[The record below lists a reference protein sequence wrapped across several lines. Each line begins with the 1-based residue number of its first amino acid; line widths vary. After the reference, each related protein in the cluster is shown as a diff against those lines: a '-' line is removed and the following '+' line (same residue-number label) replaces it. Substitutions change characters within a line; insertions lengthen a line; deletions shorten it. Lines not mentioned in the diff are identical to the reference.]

1 MNWRLSI
8 STFFMCFIMLLASSL
23 CFADDWPSDPPST
36 AVVKNIT
43 DTYHET
49 TFTLYV
55 WRSEGHVWVKYQPV
69 EASTVVRASRYVVML
84 PGEQLSYG
92 LRFVDKYGE
101 AFTNDSLYTGKV
113 FKLCRFDWDEVEYL
127 DYLDPIYIETPF
139 TFIYEQSGNTNFLDI
154 PGESYFTDNVEIMGA
169 PKLTVTKKDNGCA
182 LSWTTSPGATGYE
195 LVIGDLPDIKDIVT
209 YDMQNKTSTTWTY
222 YTGSKQYVV
231 AIRPYNSS
239 NVGKLSNI
247 EIISIE

>member
-1 MNWRLSI
+1 MRWKLI
-8 STFFMCFIMLLASSL
+8 SPIFVWMVLLLFPGL

-36 AVVKNIT
+36 AVVKNLT

-55 WRSEGHVWVKYQPV
+55 WRSDGHVWVKYQPV
-69 EASTVVRASRYVVML
+69 ESSTIVKASRYVVML
-84 PGEQLSYG
+84 PDDQLTYD
-92 LRFVDKYGE
+92 LRFIDRYGE
-101 AFTNDSLYTGKV
+101 AFTNDTLYTGKI

-127 DYLDPIYIETPF
+127 DYLDLIYIETPF
-139 TFIYEQSGNTNFLDI
+139 TLIYEQGEDTEFLDI
-154 PGESYFTDNVEIMGA
+154 PGESYFTDDVEIMGA
-169 PKLTVTKKDNGCA
+169 PKLTVTQKNNGCT
-182 LSWTTSPGATGYE
+182 LSWTTSPGAIGYE
-195 LVIGDLPDIKDIVT
+195 LVIGDLPDVEDIVT

-231 AIRPYNSS
+231 AIMPYNST

-247 EIISIE
+247 DIISIE